1 MGAGWGEQGP
11 VPASERESGHRRR
24 RGWRPF
30 LQTPKTTANSKAG
43 AAGTSR
49 VQWPGPQRA
58 RDAGTRSGTRTFQ
71 RPRCPPRP
79 VAACGLGARSEP
91 GTAGTAPQ
99 SPHPPPATR
108 SRTRTGHLVPAD
120 PTCAAPGPPP
130 PQPTER
136 EASACVGLGQEA
148 IPLLGSQPCLGG
160 GEGRGGAAPAPSGKV
175 PARLRHPPIK
185 ATSGRTVTPHDSAQ
199 ASALRKRQVTQG
211 HSETTVTV
219 TRSWSGNV

>member
-1 MGAGWGEQGP
+1 M
-11 VPASERESGHRRR
+11 
-24 RGWRPF
+24 
-30 LQTPKTTANSKAG
+30 
-43 AAGTSR
+43 
-49 VQWPGPQRA
+49 
-58 RDAGTRSGTRTFQ
+58 
-71 RPRCPPRP
+71 
-79 VAACGLGARSEP
+79 
-91 GTAGTAPQ
+91 
-99 SPHPPPATR
+99 
-108 SRTRTGHLVPAD
+108 
-120 PTCAAPGPPP
+120 
-130 PQPTER
+130 
-136 EASACVGLGQEA
+136 GLGQEA

>member
-130 PQPTER
+130 LPSPPSGR
-136 EASACVGLGQEA
+136 PVPAWGLGRR
-148 IPLLGSQPCLGG
+148 PSPCWARSPAWGG
-160 GEGRGGAAPAPSGKV
+160 GRGEGVRLPPPRGRSRLGFLTLPSKPLPGAP
-175 PARLRHPPIK
+175 
-185 ATSGRTVTPHDSAQ
+185 
-199 ASALRKRQVTQG
+199 
-211 HSETTVTV
+211 
-219 TRSWSGNV
+219 